1 MFSFNM
7 DSTNTSLQHAIVG
20 ILTII
25 LVLLFTQLLKITWST
40 AVGRVS
46 FILLFLVL
54 FIGPTMKIK
63 QPTNISSPL
72 MTPWS
77 WRGELGIWFTLTGLI
92 HFLIIIFQ
100 RPFSELIKIGGSGFS
115 LANLLG
121 LVALLLALILTF
133 TSFNKTIRFIGVTSW
148 KWIHSY
154 TYVIFYLIS
163 THFIYFQFFST
174 YGKIGPDWFGYLA
187 LSMST
192 TIIIL
197 QIIGFILTLKH
208 KSKEI

>member
-1 MFSFNM
+1 M